1 MNSFIYTVFFGLLF
15 FSCESQKSQQAVK
28 KSHAINITK
37 STFHLPAPDGV
48 SNSISN
54 YSVYKDNLYLFDN
67 YKYRLIE
74 VNLETKDVILHDFV
88 NKLRDQ
94 VQFVSKFKVLDN
106 NSLIL
111 FDGMRLFV
119 SDFGGNISQQY
130 NIFENIENLWN
141 EGVYSEYP
149 TDNISHELVFNK
161 NNNAVIF
168 YFANSSELK
177 KKNVFGEFSLTTGK
191 WSVVNATHPSYY
203 DGVPF
208 NYTTFPSV
216 LIDKDTLAFIYTI
229 SPIVSIVDLQSH
241 KQTDFIIESFP
252 GKQFAEPQTER
263 DSWSEEYFG
272 SWILNS
278 PSYYKLL
285 YDENRKLFYRLS
297 SPSLNQEN
305 VENAEAVYV
314 ANSHVYLTILD
325 QHLTILEN
333 IKLEKGKYNPKS
345 SFVFRNGLWIG
356 YNEGHIPDEKHIYG
370 DFFEHY

>member
-1 MNSFIYTVFFGLLF
+1 MNSLIYTVFLSLLF
-15 FSCESQKSQQAVK
+15 FSCESQKNQRTVE
-28 KSHAINITK
+28 KSHTLNVTK
-37 STFHLPAPDGV
+37 SAFHLPAPDGV

-54 YSVYKDNLYLFDN
+54 YSVYNDDLYLFDN
-67 YKYRLIE
+67 YKNRLIQ
-74 VNLETKDVILHDFV
+74 VDLETKDVISHDFEY
-88 NKLRDQ
+88 KFRDQ
-94 VQFVSKFKVLDN
+94 IQFVSKFKVLDS

-111 FDGMRLFV
+111 FGGMRLFV
-119 SDFGGNISQQY
+119 LDFEGNISKQY
-130 NIFENIENLWN
+130 NIFQDIENLWDR
-141 EGVYSEYP
+141 GVFSEYP

-168 YFANSSELK
+168 YFANSSESK

-191 WSVVNATHPSYY
+191 WSVINASHPSYY
-203 DGVPF
+203 DAVPL
-208 NYTTFPSV
+208 NYTTFPSA

-229 SPIVSIVDLQSH
+229 SPMVSIVDLQSH

-263 DSWSEEYFG
+263 NSWSEEYFG
-272 SWILNS
+272 SWILNN

-297 SPSLNQEN
+297 SPSLNQAN
-305 VENAEAVYV
+305 VENAEAVYL
-314 ANSHVYLTILD
+314 ANSSAFLTILD

-345 SFVFRNGLWIG
+345 SFVYKNGLWIG
-356 YNEGHIPDEKHIYG
+356 YSEGHIPDEKHIYG
-370 DFFEHY
+370 DLFGVE